1 MPAPTET
8 FERIIR
14 QQTAQQLVPFLL
26 GLGKKD
32 IVPVRQ
38 KTLSL
43 KKELEE
49 YKQYEVKPGQQ
60 QWTCLLTPEQGQM
73 LFLAGLATYSRKE
86 ALGRGFD
93 IRWALDWGRQAEP
106 TPLSR
111 PLF

>member
-60 QWTCLLTPEQGQM
+60 QWTCLLTPEPGPTHQNSGAAAR
-73 LFLAGLATYSRKE
+73 LFSPAQVRSCAR
-86 ALGRGFD
+86 
-93 IRWALDWGRQAEP
+93 
-106 TPLSR
+106 
-111 PLF
+111 

>member
-1 MPAPTET
+1 
-8 FERIIR
+8 
-14 QQTAQQLVPFLL
+14 
-26 GLGKKD
+26 
-32 IVPVRQ
+32 
-38 KTLSL
+38 
-43 KKELEE
+43 
-49 YKQYEVKPGQQ
+49 
-60 QWTCLLTPEQGQM
+60 M